1 MPLLKY
7 MLTGFLFTIYFSPFL
22 IAQKL
27 DWAYSYKGISRAYK
41 IDRISDQRFIIS
53 GHLND
58 YLLYCGLFD
67 QHGNHLKTYSFE
79 NNYQNRGY
87 SNSTAFHG
95 TLPNG
100 QIAVLLYD
108 GRLMKINPDNLEI
121 DSSLAN
127 IQNYFWQPVT
137 IYQAYLRQD
146 TLCVFG
152 YNSDVEAL
160 YFEYSFYN
168 NSYSNIKGNL
178 QYPFNSISG
187 LFFDHSM
194 YALKK
199 ENGLF
204 FEHFKSPVDKPMVSI
219 RIDTFFKT
227 FQKAILSNRNEY
239 YLMGD
244 AVDSTIYGVICKFDS
259 TGQMKWRKTF
269 RPEKPTRGSRP
280 FKIFTDL
287 KESSDSDILIVGTE
301 GSYITGPISNSIII
315 KLSTSGDVLW
325 EDKKAFLYEGNSNN
339 ELTLD
344 SAGNYYVT
352 GTAGLSDYSIPN
364 RAYIAKYSN
373 EIVQNK
379 HVDVNSKFS
388 IYPNPATDFITINL
402 PNHFDFN
409 KSFVEFY
416 NFQGQLIYK
425 SILNQLTESIPL
437 NFIKDK
443 ILLARLSSNGKSVY
457 FQKII
462 LE

>member
-1 MPLLKY
+1 MPLLKNIF
-7 MLTGFLFTIYFSPFL
+7 TGILFTTNLISFL
-22 IAQKL
+22 TAQKL
-27 DWAYSYKGISRAYK
+27 EWKYTYNGISRAYK

-58 YLLYCGLFD
+58 DLLYCSLFD
-67 QHGNHLKTYSFE
+67 QLGTHLKSYSFE
-79 NNYQNRGY
+79 NNYHNRGY
-87 SNSTAFHG
+87 ANSTAFHG
-95 TLPNG
+95 VLPNG

-152 YNSDVEAL
+152 YNSDVAAL

-178 QYPFNSISG
+178 QYPFNAISG

-194 YALKK
+194 YTLKK

-204 FEHFKSPVDKPMVSI
+204 FEHFKSAIDKPLVSI

-239 YLMGD
+239 YLMGY

-315 KLSTSGDVLW
+315 KLSNAGEVLW
-325 EDKKAFLYEGNSNN
+325 EDKKAFSKEGNSNN
-339 ELTLD
+339 EMALD
-344 SAGNYYVT
+344 SVGNYYVV
-352 GTAGLSDYSIPN
+352 GTSGLSDYSIPN
-364 RAYIAKYSN
+364 RAYIAKYTN
-373 EIVQNK
+373 EIVHTK
-379 HVDVNSKFS
+379 HVEAHSLVS
-388 IYPNPATDFITINL
+388 IYPNPATDFIYIQL
-402 PNHFDFN
+402 SNHFDFN

-416 NFQGQLIYK
+416 NLQGQLIYK

-443 ILLARLSSNGKSVY
+443 ILLARISSNGKSVY